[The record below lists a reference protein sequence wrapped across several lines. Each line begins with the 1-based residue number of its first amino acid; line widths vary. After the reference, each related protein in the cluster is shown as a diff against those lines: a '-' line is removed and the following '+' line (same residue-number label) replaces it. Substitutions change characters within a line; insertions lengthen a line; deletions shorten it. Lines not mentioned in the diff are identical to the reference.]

1 MRVNGSICRTFL
13 LHLPVKPVFF
23 ILLCSFTY
31 LGISFSILK
40 TTFKQSSFFFFN
52 VINILEILF
61 YHLFGCSHD
70 WDQELVNSILNLLV
84 SMSNRSPEL
93 SLKIEKNGGSELCV
107 NVMDNFCDS
116 REIVIN
122 ACMLLSN
129 MGNAGKN
136 NVIVKMGQQGV
147 VDVLLSIVAS
157 QCGDATFVLEPIH
170 TLSILTGDMNLAK
183 NIASKGMHSIC
194 TIAKTHMSNP
204 EILASVHKLIGFLA
218 FQPECLRDIVQHDG
232 PCMVS
237 RVFGTQKKK
246 ENKRKENKIK

>member
-1 MRVNGSICRTFL
+1 M
-13 LHLPVKPVFF
+13 
-23 ILLCSFTY
+23 
-31 LGISFSILK
+31 
-40 TTFKQSSFFFFN
+40 
-52 VINILEILF
+52 EILF

-246 ENKRKENKIK
+246 ENKRKQNENKMKNVLEKIKNEYQKN

>member
-1 MRVNGSICRTFL
+1 
-13 LHLPVKPVFF
+13 
-23 ILLCSFTY
+23 
-31 LGISFSILK
+31 
-40 TTFKQSSFFFFN
+40 
-52 VINILEILF
+52 
-61 YHLFGCSHD
+61 
-70 WDQELVNSILNLLV
+70 
-84 SMSNRSPEL
+84 MSNRSPEL

-237 RVFGTQKKK
+237 RVLEHKRKKKTK
-246 ENKRKENKIK
+246 ENKRKQNEKKTK